1 MIVFR
6 IVLDWWFRGNDE
18 AESLVL
24 PLSIT
29 RKLKK
34 CLFFIFIFLK
44 IIFVF
49 VFVFFFWNHNPKQ
62 VEYPA
67 LSPFQITIYQYCNH
81 PPPAESPILY
91 CQHIASTASLRRGR
105 GTEADTALQPH
116 RKVVH
121 LVFSFYSFSLSFN
134 PNNEKKRCQ
143 RRCTLLCARQ
153 QG

>member
-44 IIFVF
+44 LFFVF

-67 LSPFQITIYQYCNH
+67 LSPFQIRLSQSH
-81 PPPAESPILY
+81 LSIL
-91 CQHIASTASLRRGR
+91 
-105 GTEADTALQPH
+105 
-116 RKVVH
+116 
-121 LVFSFYSFSLSFN
+121 
-134 PNNEKKRCQ
+134 
-143 RRCTLLCARQ
+143 
-153 QG
+153 